1 MKYAVCVVAVAPVRN
16 EPGHK
21 EEMISQL
28 LFGECCII
36 TETDKSGFAKI
47 KIKADGYTGWC
58 MVAQLIEIAEGL
70 YLQTEK
76 LLAGEWT
83 NTLEYNSGKM
93 QIPYGSTLT
102 GLYGGKILLGKDEFS
117 FKSIAINT
125 TTLKRD
131 TETIKNIASI
141 FLNTPYLWGG
151 RSVFGIDCSGFTQL
165 VFKFLNFHLLRDAQL
180 QATQGELVNFLQEAK
195 CGDLAFF
202 DNADGNIIHTG
213 ILLNNHEIIHAS
225 GKVQIDKIDN
235 SGIIN
240 AQTGIRTHQLR
251 IIKRYF

>member
-28 LFGECCII
+28 LFGECCVI
-36 TETDKSGFAKI
+36 TETDKNGFAKI
-47 KIKADGYTGWC
+47 KIKADGYNGWC
-58 MVAQLIEIAEGL
+58 MITQLSEITEAL

-76 LLAGEWT
+76 QLAGEWV
-83 NTLEYNSGKM
+83 NTITYNGSKKN
-93 QIPYGSTLT
+93 IPYGSTLT
-102 GLYGGKILLGKDEFS
+102 GLHGGKILLGKDEFS
-117 FKSIAINT
+117 FKGIAINP

-131 TETIKNIASI
+131 IETIKNVTIT

-165 VFKFLNFHLLRDAQL
+165 VFKFLNFDLLRDAQL
-180 QATQGELVNFLQEAK
+180 QATQGGLVNFLQEAK

-235 SGIIN
+235 GGIIN
-240 AQTGIRTHQLR
+240 TATGIRTHQLR